1 LPEGFYN
8 EIPNDKYNQAKD
20 VTNELGFA
28 LFKDVPICP
37 HVQYMSKDNLTL
49 YLNNVWRPSLTVVGM
64 DGIPQLKNSTNK
76 LNKTA
81 SFRMSVRL

>member
-1 LPEGFYN
+1 M
-8 EIPNDKYNQAKD
+8 
-20 VTNELGFA
+20 
-28 LFKDVPICP
+28 PICP